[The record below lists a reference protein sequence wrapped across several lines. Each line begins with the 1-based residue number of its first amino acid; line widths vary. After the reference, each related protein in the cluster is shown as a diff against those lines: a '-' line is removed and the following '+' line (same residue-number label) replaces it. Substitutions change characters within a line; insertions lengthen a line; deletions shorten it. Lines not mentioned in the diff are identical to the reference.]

1 MPDTGIRVALC
12 DDHALFR
19 RGAAIVIGAE
29 SDLEVVAEADSG
41 EAVLGMVRE
50 ARPDVVLMDVRMSGI
65 DGIEATRRI
74 VAEFGEAAPKIIVL
88 TTFDL
93 DEAVARSVAAGA
105 SGFVLKATDP
115 SLLVGA
121 IRTVYAGNQLFAANA
136 TAELISRFHGGGEG
150 PDAPSEGVPGGAGS
164 RGGREPDRVP
174 PAEWHSLSER
184 EREIFVLAARGLSN
198 AEIGQAAYVSAGTVK
213 THISHI
219 LQKLGLRDRIQLVVF
234 GYEHGLLPPRVH

>member
-1 MPDTGIRVALC
+1 MSDASIRVVLC

-19 RGAAIVIGAE
+19 RGAALVIGAE
-29 SDLEVVAEADSG
+29 PDLEVVGEAESG
-41 EAVLGMVRE
+41 EGVLDLVRE
-50 ARPDVVLMDVRMSGI
+50 SSPDVVLMDVRMGGM
-65 DGIEATRRI
+65 DGIEATTRI

-121 IRTVYAGNQLFAANA
+121 IRTVHAGNQLFAANA
-136 TAELISRFHGGGEG
+136 TAELIAKYHGASVGDGR
-150 PDAPSEGVPGGAGS
+150 ARGGAR
-164 RGGREPDRVP
+164 RGAAADRAPGARHEPP
-174 PAEWHSLSER
+174 PAWETLSER

-198 AEIGQAAYVSAGTVK
+198 AEIGEVAYVSAGTVK

-219 LQKLGLRDRIQLVVF
+219 LHKLGLRDRIQLVVY
-234 GYEHGLLPPRVH
+234 GYEHGLLPPRTG